1 MARRKTLSAQIAEE
15 LKKKIEDSYK
25 PGDKIPNEMEL
36 ADELEVSR
44 TTIREAI
51 KTLCSENYLEIR
63 RGKGTFVCENPGM
76 DSDPLGYSSIDKEA
90 LYEDM
95 LEVTLVVEPVL
106 AKLAARKAKPEN
118 IEKMSSINLEA
129 HEKLRAYWAGED
141 VDVNQFR
148 IYDLRFHKAMIE
160 CCRNQVIDRTIRAF
174 LSDAVE
180 WGEVWKRIDHEKVL
194 RTCEKHHRPIV
205 EAITAHDQDRAYE
218 LAQSLTQEIIDIFKG
233 KL

>member
-15 LKKKIEDSYK
+15 LKKKIGDSYK

-36 ADELEVSR
+36 ADELDVSR

-76 DSDPLGYSSIDKEA
+76 EADPLGYSSIDKED

-106 AKLAARKAKPEN
+106 AKLAARKAQPEN
-118 IEKMSSINLEA
+118 IEKMSNINLEA
-129 HEKLRAYWAGED
+129 HEKLQAYWAGED

-160 CCRNQVIDRTIRAF
+160 CCRNQVVDRTIRAF

-205 EAITAHDQDRAYE
+205 EAISAHDEDRAYE
-218 LAQSLTQEIIDIFKG
+218 LAQSLTQEIIDIFKH

>member
-1 MARRKTLSAQIAEE
+1 MVKRKTLAAQITDD
-15 LKKKIEDSYK
+15 LRRKIANEYS

-36 ADELEVSR
+36 AEELEVSR

-51 KTLCSENYLEIR
+51 KTLCSEKYLEIR
-63 RGKGTFVCENPGM
+63 RGRGTFVCENPGM
-76 DSDPLGYSSIDKEA
+76 DADPLGYSSIDRED

-106 AKLAARKAKPEN
+106 ARLAAKKAKPEN
-118 IEKMSSINLEA
+118 IEKMSNINLEA
-129 HEKLRAYWAGED
+129 HEKLQAYWAGEHDD
-141 VDVNQFR
+141 VDQFR

-160 CCRNQVIDRTIRAF
+160 CCRNQVVDRTIRAF

-205 EAITAHDQDRAYE
+205 EAISAHDEDRAYE
-218 LAQSLTQEIIDIFKG
+218 LAQSLTQEIIDIFKHQ
-233 KL
+233 L

>member
-15 LKKKIEDSYK
+15 LKKKIEDNYK

-36 ADELEVSR
+36 ADELDVSR

-51 KTLCSENYLEIR
+51 KTLCSENYLQIQ
-63 RGKGTFVCENPGM
+63 RGRGTFVCENPGM
-76 DSDPLGYSSIDKEA
+76 DADPLGYGSIDKEH

-106 AKLAARKAKPEN
+106 ARLAARKAQPEN
-118 IEKMSSINLEA
+118 IEKMSRINLEA
-129 HEKLRAYWAGED
+129 HEKLQAYWAGED

-148 IYDLRFHKAMIE
+148 IYDLKFHKAMIE
-160 CCRNQVIDRTIRAF
+160 CCRNQVVDRTIRAF

-194 RTCEKHHRPIV
+194 RTCEKHHRPLV
-205 EAITAHDQDRAYE
+205 EAISAHNEDRAYE